1 MIHVADERPT
11 TPRNRAVPRPTLAGA
26 IPAKLLSKTTN
37 RPLKGRVDRNTA
49 KGRRVADLFHA
60 YLNALGSP
68 TDAIVQ
74 SNALTAA
81 ELKVAA
87 EEARKALLD
96 GNGDA
101 EQLVRLENLAH
112 RAERRLGIKAAIK
125 PSSTIENIRR
135 LYPAARVV
143 DPAALHRSRN

>member
-11 TPRNRAVPRPTLAGA
+11 TPRNRAVARPTLAGA

-74 SNALTAA
+74 SNALTCRGA
-81 ELKVAA
+81 
-87 EEARKALLD
+87 
-96 GNGDA
+96 
-101 EQLVRLENLAH
+101 QS
-112 RAERRLGIKAAIK
+112 RRRGSSQG
-125 PSSTIENIRR
+125 PSGWQR
-135 LYPAARVV
+135 
-143 DPAALHRSRN
+143 